1 MVRWGHGEG
10 GGVTAQGG
18 HCSGAGPGFDAELL
32 SAPQCGGGGTSA
44 HPSAA
49 FLPSFTAI
57 RAVVHRSEKPP
68 PNRGVGG
75 GSGRPTLHD
84 SSITFCIPAPPDSH
98 GCSDGVTALTSEPNR
113 DVTPHPVTT
122 PHPPHPGD
130 VSSHNYDI
138 DLPLR
143 RWDGGVGGNSSAG
156 GAAWGHRRSRC
167 WGGGADVPGRG
178 RRDTA
183 GGSGAPRAAA
193 VPAAPPV
200 LAVPTGRQ
208 RPLVAPHGPRTAGGA
223 RGGAAS
229 QHPPAP
235 FSTPQLAAP
244 RNPVAE
250 GRVS

>member
-1 MVRWGHGEG
+1 MVRVG
-10 GGVTAQGG
+10 GSQHRVGTAMAQVRDLMPN
-18 HCSGAGPGFDAELL
+18 CCRLL
-32 SAPQCGGGGTSA
+32 SAVGGGLQLIPARRSVPPSP
-44 HPSAA
+44 PSA
-49 FLPSFTAI
+49 LLCTAPKSP
-57 RAVVHRSEKPP
+57 HRT
-68 PNRGVGG
+68 GGWGG

-98 GCSDGVTALTSEPNR
+98 GCRDGVTALTSEPNR

>member
-1 MVRWGHGEG
+1 MVRVGGSQHRVGTAMAQVRDLMPNCCRLLSAVGGGDFSSSQRGVPSLLHRHPRCCAPLRKAPTEPGGG
-10 GGVTAQGG
+10 GGVQD
-18 HCSGAGPGFDAELL
+18 GPPSTTPPSL
-32 SAPQCGGGGTSA
+32 SASA
-44 HPSAA
+44 P
-49 FLPSFTAI
+49 
-57 RAVVHRSEKPP
+57 
-68 PNRGVGG
+68 
-75 GSGRPTLHD
+75 
-84 SSITFCIPAPPDSH
+84 PPDSH